1 MEKTYPKSPYLTQLK
16 ADIARYDQQM
26 ALIDKLDKALEQ
38 EPAAFPEVA
47 LPDMYGKTQSLTAL
61 QGKVF
66 LLDFWSV
73 ADQNAAFHNAE
84 LKKVYEKHNPAG
96 FEIYQVSV
104 DTSKPVWVEVVQ
116 RQRLPWITVCDFQ
129 GAASNAVKLY
139 GVRSVPQNFLFD
151 AEGNIVARNIFGD
164 KLAAK
169 VAELMKK

>member
-1 MEKTYPKSPYLTQLK
+1 WDELCMILDWSQKNVYSTFHICWGAQAALYHYYGIPKYPLEEK
-16 ADIARYDQQM
+16 
-26 ALIDKLDKALEQ
+26 
-38 EPAAFPEVA
+38 
-47 LPDMYGKTQSLTAL
+47 
-61 QGKVF
+61 
-66 LLDFWSV
+66 
-73 ADQNAAFHNAE
+73 E